1 MTRLSLHRVE
11 AGSGTPLVILHG
23 LFGAA
28 HNWGSIVRRL
38 AAERR
43 VIAADLRNH
52 GASPHDPQ
60 MDYPSMAEDVAG
72 LIDAHA
78 GGRAAVLGHSMGG
91 KVAMTLALTRPVL
104 VERLIVVDI
113 APVPYRVAL
122 GAHAAA
128 LKALPLA
135 PGMRRAEADAALRAV
150 VESDAKRAFLLQ
162 NLRFEGDG
170 PPRWRINL
178 DAIAANMPVIAGFPE
193 FPPQA
198 RYEGPTLLVS
208 GETSGYVGPEHR
220 DAMLALFPRTVFVVV
235 PGAGHWVQTEAP
247 EPFLRAV
254 VPFLAMPG

>member
-1 MTRLSLHRVE
+1 
-11 AGSGTPLVILHG
+11 
-23 LFGAA
+23 
-28 HNWGSIVRRL
+28 
-38 AAERR
+38 
-43 VIAADLRNH
+43 
-52 GASPHDPQ
+52 
-60 MDYPSMAEDVAG
+60 
-72 LIDAHA
+72 
-78 GGRAAVLGHSMGG
+78 
-91 KVAMTLALTRPVL
+91 
-104 VERLIVVDI
+104 
-113 APVPYRVAL
+113 
-122 GAHAAA
+122 
-128 LKALPLA
+128 
-135 PGMRRAEADAALRAV
+135 